1 MANVIVQTYAVSL
14 FEVAQEEKKE
24 ELPAWVRERIRDGAV
39 RAIDHAH
46 PRSHELLN
54 WQEKKTDSV

>member
-24 ELPAWVRERIRDGAV
+24 EIQKVYILQ
-39 RAIDHAH
+39 
-46 PRSHELLN
+46 L
-54 WQEKKTDSV
+54 KKKPYMHIG

>member
-24 ELPAWVRERIRDGAV
+24 EL
-39 RAIDHAH
+39 
-46 PRSHELLN
+46 LLA
-54 WQEKKTDSV
+54 QLG